1 MTTGIGMPF
10 SMLAVLELNAFTN
23 SMPLRPRWPKAGPI
37 GGAMVALPAAT
48 CRLICPTTFFAMHT
62 PVRWPD
68 RGARQG
74 PWYGRRRLAAVS
86 SFHDRK
92 NKQRYRRQGSLV
104 A

>member
-10 SMLAVLELNAFTN
+10 SMFAVLELNDFTN

-48 CRLICPTTFFAMHT
+48 CRLIVPTTFFAMTYT
-62 PVRWPD
+62 PVRWPA
-68 RGARQG
+68 RRARQG
-74 PWYGRRRLAAVS
+74 PWCGSRRLAAALPS
-86 SFHDRK
+86 HASM
-92 NKQRYRRQGSLV
+92 NYCW